1 MKFEKMK
8 VTYCVY
14 RVVIEDKK
22 FKEVFWIED
31 ENCEI
36 NNTEQLWNLIVS
48 QIQCI
53 RKDDNELL
61 FYKSSNTYSGIFDY
75 WFKLPLYKDFDDCQ
89 LEYDEAKAFASSLYE
104 YINL

>member
-31 ENCEI
+31 EN
-36 NNTEQLWNLIVS
+36 
-48 QIQCI
+48 
-53 RKDDNELL
+53 
-61 FYKSSNTYSGIFDY
+61 
-75 WFKLPLYKDFDDCQ
+75 
-89 LEYDEAKAFASSLYE
+89 
-104 YINL
+104 